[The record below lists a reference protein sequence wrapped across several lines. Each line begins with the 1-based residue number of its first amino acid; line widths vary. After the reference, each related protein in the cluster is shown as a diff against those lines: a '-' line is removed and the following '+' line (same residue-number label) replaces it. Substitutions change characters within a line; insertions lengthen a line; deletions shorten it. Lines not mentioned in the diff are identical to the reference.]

1 MKKSFKKI
9 NDNFYIVN
17 FPNKTDEIYFDIYIK
32 TGYSDES
39 EKEFGTGHLL
49 EHYLVE
55 SVLNSKKIEFSN
67 GSIGDDFTN
76 YYLKS
81 KQNRFLKE
89 IGYFLDFIL
98 NPKIEDKNLLE
109 KEKEVIKN
117 EINSKKS
124 IKIDALNFFLQT
136 NFGKNFPNSRDKGC
150 QVSNIKKI
158 KLDDLKKYHANIF
171 NNENIF
177 FILSGYNLNKE
188 TQNKTLK
195 LIKNFTLAKSKKI
208 KKQEFSLLKVGTLK
222 NPKYHWNDELMINFC
237 FDIPAKMRNDQKVL
251 KALVFLRD
259 YIEDQRFDFPRKMR
273 DSGIYS
279 VSFDRL
285 ISKKAGMIAVSVE
298 GDRDKIIFF
307 KNSFENFL
315 ETLKNDGISKSVLM
329 KLKKMEKERL
339 QKSFSDNMKRLSWV
353 VNDILNYNKVFVL
366 SEDIKEINKID
377 PEYMKKISND
387 IFKTDKMNIVIFGK
401 KAKEVRF

>member
-1 MKKSFKKI
+1 MKKPYKKI

-17 FPNKTDEIYFDIYIK
+17 FPNKTDEVYFDIYLK
-32 TGYSDES
+32 SGYSDES
-39 EKEFGTGHLL
+39 EKEFGIGHLL
-49 EHYLVE
+49 EHYLIE
-55 SVLNSKKIEFSN
+55 SVLNSKKIEFTN
-67 GSIGDDFTN
+67 GSIGNDFTN

-89 IGYFLDFIL
+89 AEPFLDFVL
-98 NPKIEDKNLLE
+98 NPKFEDKNLLE

-124 IKIDALNFFLQT
+124 AKTDALNFFLQV
-136 NFGKNFPNSRDKGC
+136 NFGKNFTSSRDKKN
-150 QVSNIKKI
+150 QILNIKKI
-158 KLDDLKKYHANIF
+158 KLDDLKKYHGNIF

-177 FILSGYNLNKE
+177 FVLSGYNLNKE
-188 TQNKTLK
+188 IQNKTLK
-195 LIKNFTLAKSKKI
+195 LIKNFNLSKSKKI
-208 KKQEFSLLKVGTLK
+208 KKQEFSLLKVGVVK
-222 NPKYHWNDELMINFC
+222 SSKHYWNDELMINFC
-237 FDIPAKMRNDQKVL
+237 FDVPSKMRNDQKVL
-251 KALVFLRD
+251 KTLVFLRD
-259 YIEDQRFDFPRKMR
+259 YMENQIFDFPRKMR

-285 ISKKAGMIAVSVE
+285 IGKKAGMIAVSVE
-298 GDRDKIIFF
+298 GDKDRIALF
-307 KNSFENFL
+307 KNNFENFL
-315 ETLKNDGISKSVLM
+315 ETLKNEGISKSVLS

-339 QKSFSDNMKRLSWV
+339 QKSFSDNMKRLNWI

-377 PEYMKKISND
+377 PEYMKKISRN

-401 KAKEVRF
+401 KAREVML